1 MGYKITMSE
10 PLCSS
15 ARFHYF
21 PPLEENDNVC
31 YELYCD
37 ERVMLPFIPQLYK
50 MDPVAFQERR
60 NEHRLKFLKQSCFLD
75 IISRGTGEFVGT
87 CGFREFR
94 MLEIGCNNENL
105 RMGEFGVNIC
115 YQYQRKGICTEAF
128 IQMLR

>member
-75 IISRGTGEFVGT
+75 IISRSNGEFVGT

-94 MLEIGCNNENL
+94 MLEIGCENENYSSCQKAIEANNDNL
-105 RMGEFGVNIC
+105 RMG
-115 YQYQRKGICTEAF
+115 
-128 IQMLR
+128 